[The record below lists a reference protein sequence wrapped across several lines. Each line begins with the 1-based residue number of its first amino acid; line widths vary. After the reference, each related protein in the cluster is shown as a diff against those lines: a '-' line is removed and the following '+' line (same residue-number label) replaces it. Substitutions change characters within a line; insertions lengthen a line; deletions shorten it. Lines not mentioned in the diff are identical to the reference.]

1 MSSSERI
8 NNKNKIPTIMKKV
21 IVISTS
27 LRPGAT
33 HCYLYDGSEGNCI
46 PWDTLAEFFGKN
58 L

>member
-1 MSSSERI
+1 
-8 NNKNKIPTIMKKV
+8 MKKV

-33 HCYLYDGSEGNCI
+33 HCDLYDGGENNYI
-46 PWDTLAEFFGKN
+46 PWNTLAEFFGKN